1 MRSIFFIKLPRWIQA
16 LKGLSRK
23 PSRVEVPLVA
33 QTSKPATLEQ
43 RYEPIDYPPL
53 SDEVFVRLKKRIY
66 QELDRYARQPASRA
80 VFRESGKL
88 STGRPYFYLKPAGE
102 IGWLFERN
110 GSGWLVSPAEKDAVR
125 DLFVR
130 EREVFDHAELYLAK
144 DRATMPRVKAPGLG
158 SGEGLLSLPVY
169 EQKLLQRLGLV

>member
-1 MRSIFFIKLPRWIQA
+1 MRSIFFIKLPRWLQA
-16 LKGLSRK
+16 LKGLSRR
-23 PSRVEVPLVA
+23 PPEAAVSPVTQA
-33 QTSKPATLEQ
+33 SKPATLEQ
-43 RYEPIDYPPL
+43 RYEPIDYAPL

-66 QELDRYARQPASRA
+66 QELDRYARQPESRP
-80 VFRESGKL
+80 VFRESGRL

-110 GSGWLVSPAEKDAVR
+110 GSGWLVSPAEKDAAR

-130 EREVFDHAELYLAK
+130 EREVFDHTELYLAK

-158 SGEGLLSLPVY
+158 GGEGLLSLPVY
-169 EQKLLQRLGLV
+169 EQKVLQRLGLV